1 MVVFLPL
8 LLLMGLC
15 AAAVAYFIHA
25 PALAP
30 PPLSA
35 AITPG
40 TLRQGS
46 RTRGFLLY
54 RPSSLAAPAPLLIVL
69 HGSGQDGHA
78 MRRATGYAFERLADE
93 RGFVVVYP
101 EAYRGHWNDSRKVGQ
116 YAARA
121 EAVDDVDYIGQLI
134 DKLSAEQSIDARKVF
149 VFGYSG
155 GGHMGYR
162 LAFEMPRRLAGLAVV
177 AASLGTDDNLVVAA
191 TGPVPPSLIV
201 NGSIDPVNPHGGGR
215 ASIFGFADRGMLR
228 SSLASAQA
236 LAELNGASERPVEWL
251 EAIFDND
258 PSKAE
263 RRSWSVAG
271 QPNVV
276 LYSIEGGGHVIP
288 QPRGRMPRWL
298 GLKSSAVDATRAACD
313 FFRL

>member
-15 AAAVAYFIHA
+15 AAAVAYFIYT

-30 PPLSA
+30 PDPSA
-35 AITPG
+35 TVTPG
-40 TLRQGS
+40 TLQQGS
-46 RTRGFLLY
+46 RTRGFLLH
-54 RPSSLAAPAPLLIVL
+54 RPTSLKVPAPLLIVL
-69 HGSGQDGHA
+69 HGSGQNSQA
-78 MRRATGYAFERLADE
+78 MRQATGYAFERLADE
-93 RGFVVVYP
+93 RGFVV
-101 EAYRGHWNDSRKVGQ
+101 AYADAYKGHWNDSRQVGQ

-121 EAVDDVDYIGQLI
+121 EGIDDVDYIGRLI
-134 DKLSAEQSIDARKVF
+134 DKLSAEQSIDDRRVF

-155 GGHMGYR
+155 GGHMAYR
-162 LAFEMPRRLAGLAVV
+162 LALQAPRRLAGLAVV
-177 AASLGTDDNLVVAA
+177 AASLGTDANLVTPAS
-191 TGPVPPSLIV
+191 GPVPPTLIV
-201 NGSIDPVNPHGGGR
+201 NGSIDPVNPHAGGR
-215 ASIFGFADRGMLR
+215 SSVFGFADRGMLR
-228 SSLASAQA
+228 SSLESAQA
-236 LAELNGASERPVEWL
+236 LAALNGASEQPAEL
-251 EAIFDND
+251 FEAIFDND

-263 RRSWSVAG
+263 RRTWTLAG

-298 GLKSSAVDATRAACD
+298 GLKSSALDATRVACD